1 MANALSKIGFI
12 NKLNGYKGE
21 VMLIMESIDFSS
33 LKKQKFL
40 FVELEGIPV
49 PFAVENL
56 IEKSGNAVIKFE
68 DVNDSDYAKRLLNN
82 PVFIEKKGR
91 TKKPIA
97 AVGSELIGY
106 EVVDANYGSIGLIQK
121 VEEYPQQL
129 IATCIVNRKEVLIPL
144 NENFLDNISDEEKK
158 VFLTLPEG
166 LLDVYLK

>member
-1 MANALSKIGFI
+1 MVKIGFF

-21 VMLIMESIDFSS
+21 VMLILEGIDFSS

-49 PFAVENL
+49 PFFVENVL
-56 IEKSGNAVIKFE
+56 EKSGNAVVKFE
-68 DVNDSDYAKRLLNN
+68 DVNDSEYAKRLLNN
-82 PVFIEKKGR
+82 PVFIEAKGR
-91 TKKPIA
+91 MKKPVVA
-97 AVGSELIGY
+97 AGTELIGY
-106 EVVDANYGSIGLIQK
+106 EVIDANYGNIGVIQK

-129 IATCIVNRKEVLIPL
+129 IATCLVNNKEVLIPL
-144 NENFLDNISDEEKK
+144 NESFLNEINDDEKK